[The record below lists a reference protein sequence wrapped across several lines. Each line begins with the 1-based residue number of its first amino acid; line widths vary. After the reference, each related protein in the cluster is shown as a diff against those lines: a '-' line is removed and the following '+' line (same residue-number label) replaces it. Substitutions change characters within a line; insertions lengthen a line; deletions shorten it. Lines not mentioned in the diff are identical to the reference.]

1 MNAHKDS
8 ARRGAGNAMAV
19 LALLTC
25 PCHLPILLLL
35 LSGTAA
41 GAFMTEYFGAALA
54 LLVVL
59 FLLSVTAAMRLLQDN
74 ETENGQLQA
83 PGQADDAR
91 PERVSARPKTPDFL
105 ESGANEAGIQ
115 SREHEAGNLRL

>member
-8 ARRGAGNAMAV
+8 GRRSAGYAMAV
-19 LALLTC
+19 LAVLTC

-41 GAFMTEYFGAALA
+41 SAFVTEHFGAALA

-59 FLLSVTAAMRLLQDN
+59 FLFSVTAATRLLQGN
-74 ETENGQLQA
+74 ETEKGQLQA
-83 PGQADDAR
+83 PRQADDDRAG
-91 PERVSARPKTPDFL
+91 RVLAPPKIPGS
-105 ESGANEAGIQ
+105 SGPRGKEEVIR
-115 SREHEAGNLRL
+115 SREHDAGSLRL